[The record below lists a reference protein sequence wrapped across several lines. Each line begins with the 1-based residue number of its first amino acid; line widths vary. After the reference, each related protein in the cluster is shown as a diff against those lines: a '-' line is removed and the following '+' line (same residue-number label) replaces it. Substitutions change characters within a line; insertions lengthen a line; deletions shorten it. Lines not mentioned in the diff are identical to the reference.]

1 MYDKYDK
8 FVISQDF
15 YNGYPLLSKTDISGS
30 KPALYFSVS
39 NRSAGKTTFFNGMLL
54 HNFLKKR
61 KKFLLL
67 YRYKYQYQAAADGFF
82 KNIGVL
88 YFQGLN
94 MSQDTGVKGVFDRLY
109 ISDGE
114 KKVECGY
121 ATALPAANS
130 LKTYSHLLSDVDVIL
145 MDEVFP
151 ENDKYLK
158 NEIDLFMSIHDS
170 IARGVNQMSRYVQC
184 ILVGNLINIFNPYFD
199 ALGVVDSMQ
208 LSSHFVRG
216 DGFVIEQSFNE
227 TSARKHK
234 ENAFHR
240 AFKDAAYTA
249 ASEEMRYINTNYDM
263 IDQSVCD
270 RGRYM
275 FTIRYAGTA
284 YSVRYNYEGCFY
296 YVSNTPDPQ
305 FRLQHAATEA
315 DITEDAIYNPLS
327 SFRKLLKENYRRNC
341 VKFKNLKCKAAALH
355 FISGS

>member
-1 MYDKYDK
+1 MFDKYNK
-8 FVISQDF
+8 FCVSKDF
-15 YNGYPLLSKTDISGS
+15 YNGYPLLAKTDSSGN

-39 NRSAGKTTFFNGMLL
+39 NRSAGKTTFFNGMAL
-54 HNFLKKR
+54 HRFLKR
-61 KKFLLL
+61 KQKFLLL
-67 YRYKYQYQAAADGFF
+67 YRYKYQYEAAADGFF

-88 YFQGLN
+88 YFQGLQ
-94 MSQDTGVKGVFDRLY
+94 MTQETGVKGVFDRLY

-114 KKVECGY
+114 KKIECGY

-130 LKTYSHLLSDVDVIL
+130 LKQYSHLLSDVDTIL

-170 IARGVNQMSRYVQC
+170 IARGVHQMSRYVQC

-208 LSSHFVRG
+208 LTSHFVRG

-227 TSARKHK
+227 MSAKKHA

-249 ASEEMRYINTNYDM
+249 ASEEMRYINTDYDM
-263 IDQSVCD
+263 IDKSVCD
-270 RGRYM
+270 IGRYM
-275 FTIRYAGTA
+275 FTIRYQDQL
-284 YSVRYNYEGCFY
+284 YSVRYNYEGGFY
-296 YVSNTPDPQ
+296 YVSTTPDPSYK
-305 FRLQHAATEA
+305 LQHAATEA
-315 DITEDAIYNPLS
+315 DISENAIYNPAS
-327 SFRKLLKENYRRNC
+327 PFRKLLKDNYRRNC
-341 VKFKNLKCKAAALH
+341 VKFKNLKTKSAALH